1 MKNWIFLLA
10 LALSLTSYSQ
20 NRVLDEKNGFQDI
33 KLNSDVS
40 LYPGLALKKKI
51 KIRDVPDTELYMP
64 KSGFYKDVG
73 GIKIYKLE
81 VIAYRGIVYEISI
94 IAEKEPK
101 FYKGLE
107 KTYGE
112 GVYSMKDNKYHW
124 NGSKLNLDYQSHG
137 KSKVRLKYHSLE
149 VDILI
154 KKDKVKEIEG
164 IADDF

>member
-1 MKNWIFLLA
+1 MKNWILL
-10 LALSLTSYSQ
+10 LVLVLSLTSYSQ
-20 NRVLDEKNGFQDI
+20 NRALDEKNGFQDI

-40 LYPGLALKKKI
+40 LYPGLGLKKKI
-51 KIRDVPDTELYMP
+51 VIKNVPDTELYMP
-64 KSGFYKDVG
+64 KSGFYKE
-73 GIKIYKLE
+73 LE
-81 VIAYRGIVYEISI
+81 VIAYRGIVYEINI
-94 IAEKEPK
+94 IAVKEPK

-124 NGSKLNLDYQSHG
+124 RGSKLNMEYQSHS
-137 KSKVRLKYHSLE
+137 KSKVHLKYHSLE

>member
-1 MKNWIFLLA
+1 MKIWILLLA
-10 LALSLTSYSQ
+10 LTFFLTGYSQ

-40 LYPGLALKKKI
+40 LYPGLVLKKKI
-51 KIRDVPDTELYMP
+51 VMRNVSDTELYMS

-124 NGSKLNLDYQSHG
+124 KGSKLNMDYQSHG

-154 KKDKVKEIEG
+154 KKDKIKEIEG

>member
-1 MKNWIFLLA
+1 MKNWILLLA
-10 LALSLTSYSQ
+10 LTISLASYSQ
-20 NRVLDEKNGFQDI
+20 NRVLDEKNEFQDI
-33 KLNSDVS
+33 KLNSDVT
-40 LYPGLALKKKI
+40 LYRGLVLKKKFVM
-51 KIRDVPDTELYMP
+51 KDVSHTELYLA

-73 GIKIYKLE
+73 GIKIHKLK
-81 VIAYRGIVYEISI
+81 VIAYRSIVYEINI

-124 NGSKLNLDYQSHG
+124 RGSKLNMEYQSHG
-137 KSKVRLKYHSLE
+137 KSKVHLKYHSLE
-149 VDILI
+149 VDTLI